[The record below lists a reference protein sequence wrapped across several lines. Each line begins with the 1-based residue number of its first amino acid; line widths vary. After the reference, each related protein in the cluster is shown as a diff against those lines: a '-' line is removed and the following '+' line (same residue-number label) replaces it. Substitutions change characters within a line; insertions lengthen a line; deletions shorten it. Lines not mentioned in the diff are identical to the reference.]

1 MTEIIEIKENLE
13 VKAEEKCDCSKEVV
27 RTPEEIKALKTLSM
41 EEKIKVI
48 KEYIKNVYANDKYLA
63 FNVYLL
69 IKKNNNYDE
78 SFFMSDDVMFNDL
91 CEFIDLKEEIKEDL
105 VNFIREMNG
114 IYISCCK
121 YCKLV
126 DSNKYENIGPRHF
139 YIFCLLDFQT
149 ISELIETYGISECDR
164 KFENAFNV
172 IAALSSK
179 AYFLNSFLN
188 NVDSFG
194 NLATSKTEQTEIK

>member
-1 MTEIIEIKENLE
+1 MTENIEIKENLE
-13 VKAEEKCDCSKEVV
+13 VKQKEKCDCSKEVI
-27 RTPEEIKALKTLSM
+27 RTLEEIK
-41 EEKIKVI
+41 KIKSLSI
-48 KEYIKNVYANDKYLA
+48 DEKAEIIRNYMSNVFANDKYLA

-78 SFFMSDDVMFNDL
+78 SFFESNDVMFNDL
-91 CEFIDLKEEIKEDL
+91 CEFIDLKQEIKDDL
-105 VNFIREMNG
+105 EKFIREMNG

-126 DSNKYENIGPRHF
+126 DSKNYENIGPRHF

-188 NVDSFG
+188 NVNSFG
-194 NLATSKTEQTEIK
+194 NLTTSKTEQIEIK